1 MINVRKLYRSRTNR
15 KLAGVIGG
23 ISQYI
28 GLDASLLR
36 VLFIISLFFT
46 VGTPVILYMIFVF
59 LVPNEEGDF

>member
-1 MINVRKLYRSRTNR
+1 MRKLYRSRTNR

-28 GLDASLLR
+28 GIDASLLR

-46 VGTPVILYMIFVF
+46 VGTPGHFIYDFCVF
-59 LVPNEEGDF
+59 SSK

>member
-1 MINVRKLYRSRTNR
+1 MRKLYRSRTNR

-28 GLDASLLR
+28 GIDASLLR

-46 VGTPVILYMIFVF
+46 VGTRHFIYDFCVF
-59 LVPNEEGDF
+59 SSK

>member
-1 MINVRKLYRSRTNR
+1 

-28 GLDASLLR
+28 GIDASLLR